1 MKGRILNITLF
12 LLISPSMFSQ
22 VQEDRNIE
30 RLVSKLSEVYQKVQ
44 LLIDS
49 MSVSDEEQTGLWSDL
64 LTDKE
69 ISSSNI
75 SNERKS
81 SVDISSGF
89 PDFGL
94 KWVSEVNSNFRQ
106 DISDAEDLFSRLRLS
121 TGIDWVI
128 WGEGSF
134 TKRRQERRNLKK
146 KVERDNFIR
155 EIHMENTTI
164 KNKFYL
170 MQDVFDNHRLIL
182 LNQCM
187 LLLESQY
194 NHEAGMHKQGLVDD
208 VNLKKIRLDINA
220 VASLIDLIKRYTKDA
235 KYKEPFHQY
244 WNLPDGYTDL
254 PDFHLL
260 EKKILSNSQER
271 LFQLNQEVL
280 KSQKKGGADFSVR
293 MKFRYNYYEYKNH
306 SGQTYPSLG
315 VTVSLPL
322 NFNRGNKPL
331 EYELAEQIET
341 FEQEQSNLL
350 KELKDRHRHFYFL
363 KNDLSDLKNDLEY
376 IKVLLN
382 AEKMKSKQSKK
393 EFSPITYI
401 DLSKKFIQKKIE
413 ILDKQ
418 QELCEDFFQFYLK
431 AGFLNEKNTPQEPKA
446 VELSLANKKN
456 DPNLSTYLWGH
467 FFNQKTNRELLEIFI
482 RTKISTVFFSP
493 ANSDL
498 EKTADFI
505 KQCNSTGI
513 KVYRLIS
520 ENSYALSDDGN
531 KKLQNKLG
539 TIENQGFSGIH
550 LNIEPH
556 TFSDYKRNQETYT
569 KRMNNLFI
577 ETKRWCD
584 VHNMALSVS
593 IPMHTPI
600 EEVSVLK
607 QAGIDAF
614 IMAYENDDHSKLL
627 DRTLNLRNVLGEN
640 TAWALRIKDF
650 KSPHDIIRTKQLLHD
665 HGIFNLAYY
674 DCALLYRL

>member
-30 RLVSKLSEVYQKVQ
+30 RLVSELSEVYQKVQ

-280 KSQKKGGADFSVR
+280 RSQKKGGGRF
-293 MKFRYNYYEYKNH
+293 
-306 SGQTYPSLG
+306 
-315 VTVSLPL
+315 
-322 NFNRGNKPL
+322 
-331 EYELAEQIET
+331 
-341 FEQEQSNLL
+341 
-350 KELKDRHRHFYFL
+350 
-363 KNDLSDLKNDLEY
+363 
-376 IKVLLN
+376 
-382 AEKMKSKQSKK
+382 
-393 EFSPITYI
+393 
-401 DLSKKFIQKKIE
+401 
-413 ILDKQ
+413 
-418 QELCEDFFQFYLK
+418 
-431 AGFLNEKNTPQEPKA
+431 
-446 VELSLANKKN
+446 
-456 DPNLSTYLWGH
+456 
-467 FFNQKTNRELLEIFI
+467 
-482 RTKISTVFFSP
+482 
-493 ANSDL
+493 
-498 EKTADFI
+498 
-505 KQCNSTGI
+505 
-513 KVYRLIS
+513 
-520 ENSYALSDDGN
+520 
-531 KKLQNKLG
+531 
-539 TIENQGFSGIH
+539 
-550 LNIEPH
+550 
-556 TFSDYKRNQETYT
+556 
-569 KRMNNLFI
+569 
-577 ETKRWCD
+577 
-584 VHNMALSVS
+584 
-593 IPMHTPI
+593 
-600 EEVSVLK
+600 
-607 QAGIDAF
+607 
-614 IMAYENDDHSKLL
+614 
-627 DRTLNLRNVLGEN
+627 
-640 TAWALRIKDF
+640 
-650 KSPHDIIRTKQLLHD
+650 
-665 HGIFNLAYY
+665 
-674 DCALLYRL
+674 